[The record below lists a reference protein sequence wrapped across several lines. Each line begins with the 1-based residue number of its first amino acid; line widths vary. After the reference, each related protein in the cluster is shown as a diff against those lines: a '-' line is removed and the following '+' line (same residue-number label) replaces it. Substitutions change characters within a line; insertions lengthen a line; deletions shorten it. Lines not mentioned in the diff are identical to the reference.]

1 MSAYTLRSK
10 IEESRRWYMEKY
22 KRLGWQWTDE
32 GLPYA
37 IMDYHS
43 CVGSVLDFTDDD
55 WQVAEENGFSRD
67 EVIITLCED
76 REDE

>member
-1 MSAYTLRSK
+1 MSAYTLRNK

-32 GLPYA
+32 GLPHA

-67 EVIITLCED
+67 EVITLCED

>member
-67 EVIITLCED
+67 EVITLCED

>member
-1 MSAYTLRSK
+1 MSAYTLRNK

-67 EVIITLCED
+67 EVITLCED

>member
-1 MSAYTLRSK
+1 MSAYTLRNK

-55 WQVAEENGFSRD
+55 WQVAEENGFSRE
-67 EVIITLCED
+67 EVITLCED
-76 REDE
+76 GEDE

>member
-1 MSAYTLRSK
+1 MSAYTLRNK

-67 EVIITLCED
+67 EVITLCED
-76 REDE
+76 CEDE

>member
-1 MSAYTLRSK
+1 MSDFTLRNK
-10 IEESRRWYMEKY
+10 IEESKAMYLERCGK
-22 KRLGWQWTDE
+22 LDWQWTDE
-32 GLPYA
+32 GLSYA

-55 WQVAEENGFSRD
+55 WQAAEENGFSRE
-67 EVIITLCED
+67 EVIALCED

>member
-1 MSAYTLRSK
+1 MSAYTLRNK
-10 IEESRRWYMEKY
+10 IEESRRWYMEKS

-67 EVIITLCED
+67 EVITLCED

>member
-1 MSAYTLRSK
+1 MSAYTLRNK

-43 CVGSVLDFTDDD
+43 CVGSILDFTDDD
-55 WQVAEENGFSRD
+55 WQVAEENGFSRE
-67 EVIITLCED
+67 EVITLCED
-76 REDE
+76 GEDE

>member
-1 MSAYTLRSK
+1 MSAYTLRN
-10 IEESRRWYMEKY
+10 EESRRWYMEKY

-67 EVIITLCED
+67 EVITLCED

>member
-1 MSAYTLRSK
+1 MSAYTLRNK
-10 IEESRRWYMEKY
+10 IEDSRRWYMEKY
-22 KRLGWQWTDE
+22 KRLGWQWKDE

-67 EVIITLCED
+67 EVITLCED